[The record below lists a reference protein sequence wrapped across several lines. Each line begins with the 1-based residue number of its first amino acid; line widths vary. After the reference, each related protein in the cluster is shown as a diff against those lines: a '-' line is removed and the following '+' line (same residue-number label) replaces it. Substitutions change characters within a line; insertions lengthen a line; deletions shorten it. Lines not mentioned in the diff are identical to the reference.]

1 MKNKISKQ
9 LNCSFEFESS
19 FATTATDS
27 FWVNAN
33 GGTCDFS
40 WFPILK
46 IFFTKREMMTLLKV
60 SYMLIKSIRNI
71 RWGFIYQNEGLNYF
85 YKMTRCK
92 LELENSYKHSNMIQ
106 QTSIEQTLKIMIYWA
121 LFLNNHSLS
130 IWEKIMNIS
139 FHLLMIFSAI
149 SSQFS
154 LDYKR
159 ILNINQID
167 PNLILFNTPCGIR
180 IEK

>member
-1 MKNKISKQ
+1 MNLNLALRLQ
-9 LNCSFEFESS
+9 LLTPSEWMQMVEL
-19 FATTATDS
+19 
-27 FWVNAN
+27 V
-33 GGTCDFS
+33 
-40 WFPILK
+40 
-46 IFFTKREMMTLLKV
+46 IFLGFKYWRCFFLTKREMMTLLKV

-149 SSQFS
+149 SIQFS